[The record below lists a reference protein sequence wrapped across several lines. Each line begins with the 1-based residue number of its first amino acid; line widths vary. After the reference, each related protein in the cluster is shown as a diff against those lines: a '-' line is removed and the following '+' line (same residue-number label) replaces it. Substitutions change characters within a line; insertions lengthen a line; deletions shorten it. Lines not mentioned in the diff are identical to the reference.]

1 MPRRAPTPA
10 CAGQTLVD
18 GRAPLSAAAQAG
30 AGAARSP
37 CYHARHALARRAED
51 APLLE
56 IFDTLTGQKRPFEP
70 IEPGVARMYVCGI
83 TPYDVGHLGHALTF
97 VAFDTVRRYLEFQ
110 AYDVRHVQNI
120 TDIDDDMVR
129 KARELAISIPEL
141 TERNHA
147 VYLHEMDALNVQ
159 RPDAFPRVSASIPA
173 IIELIEQ
180 LVAGGF
186 AYAAD
191 GYLFFDTAR
200 TPEYGALSGRTRD
213 ELLHGPRGDS
223 HPTEPEHLKRQP
235 LDFLLWQPSNEPDA
249 HWPSPWGVGR
259 PGWHIECSAMSRATL
274 GERIDIHGGGKD
286 LRYPHHDSEIVQS
299 QCASGLTPCVGTWM
313 HIGTLMLQ
321 GVKMS
326 KSLGNL
332 IKVSDLLADGHSPD
346 AIRLALLG
354 THYRADHDWDPAA
367 LDEWERRAALLRRA
381 ADGPGGPPDPLL
393 VQSRRLRFMDA
404 MDDDFDTPRAID
416 VLVSIAE
423 DIVARRL
430 HGETAVPTLVELAG
444 VLGLRLGR
452 EG

>member
-1 MPRRAPTPA
+1 VRA
-10 CAGQTLVD
+10 
-18 GRAPLSAAAQAG
+18 RARGGP
-30 AGAARSP
+30 
-37 CYHARHALARRAED
+37 
-51 APLLE
+51 PLLE

-70 IEPGVARMYVCGI
+70 LEPGVVRMYVCGI

-97 VAFDTVRRYLEFQ
+97 VAFDTARRYLEFQ
-110 AYDVRHVQNI
+110 GHEVRHVQNI
-120 TDIDDDMVR
+120 TDVDDDMVR
-129 KARELAISIPEL
+129 KARELGISIPEL

-147 VYLHEMDALNVQ
+147 VYLREMDALNVL
-159 RPDAFPRVSASIPA
+159 RPAAFPRVSGSMPEIVA
-173 IIELIEQ
+173 LIER
-180 LVAGGF
+180 LVAGG
-186 AYAAD
+186 YTYVAD
-191 GYLFFDTAR
+191 GYVFFNTSR
-200 TPEYGALSGRTRD
+200 TPGYGALSGRTRD

-223 HPTEPEHLKRQP
+223 HPDEPEHLKRHP
-235 LDFLLWQPSNEPDA
+235 LDFLLWQPFAEPDA
-249 HWPSPWGVGR
+249 HWPSPWSVGR
-259 PGWHIECSAMSRATL
+259 PGWHIECSAMSRAAL
-274 GERIDIHGGGKD
+274 GDRLDIHGGGKD

-299 QCASGLTPCVGTWM
+299 EAASGQAPYVGMWM
-313 HIGTLMLQ
+313 HVGTLMLQ

-367 LDEWERRAALLRRA
+367 LAAWEAKAALLRRA
-381 ADGPGGPPDPLL
+381 ADGPGGAPDPLL
-393 VQSRRLRFMDA
+393 VQARRLRFMDA
-404 MDDDFDTPRAID
+404 MDDDLDTPRAIA
-416 VLVSIAE
+416 VLMSIAE